1 MINELSINPDR
12 NSFLMPKNKINAG
25 NFITVEGIEGVGK
38 STNIEFI
45 CRQIDLRGIECVV
58 TREPGGTPMAE
69 TIRDI
74 LLEHREES
82 VSPMTELL
90 LMFAARAQHLDQF
103 IKPRLDAGCW
113 VVSDRFTDA
122 TYAYQGGGRKIEMAR
137 IQVLEDY
144 VQGTFRPDLTI
155 LLDAPIE
162 LGLKRANKRGTLD
175 RFEKEKF
182 DFFSRVR
189 EVYLSRVDQSNG
201 RIRVV
206 DASMPLDQVQRQ
218 ITQILDEYFI

>member
-1 MINELSINPDR
+1 
-12 NSFLMPKNKINAG
+12 MPKNKINAG